1 MIKLGLYFRLL
12 IMTALIF
19 LISCQDNDDRI
30 GAIIPVPAS
39 YTNVLIKLPIAELEE
54 GINKISGQHLFDGG
68 FPLKKKK
75 DSLFLKIKRKER
87 IDIEY
92 YQGRL
97 HVVLPLNISAIIKS
111 RLLGISI
118 SNAAKPIK
126 FQAKAELSLELNID
140 ERWDLEFDS
149 RWETITWNEPPIFK
163 VLGLKIDMAELIEK
177 EIQTHERTLEETI
190 NAILQDQ
197 INLRAAVE
205 RLYRSI
211 QKPLKVSATA
221 MPFYFTNEAI
231 SLRGDFVKVEIN
243 DTLFFQ
249 LEHQSILRMNDAENS
264 HQLLEV
270 LPLRTNPLSR
280 HTHISSFVE
289 LRLSFLKIEQVMDS
303 LLVGKEL
310 NLEGIAAKVNRVE
323 ISPHEG
329 FLKWNVTVEGDING
343 IISLFVVPI
352 IDEDL
357 VMRFS
362 AFDYELPK
370 MEGWAKITD
379 WAMHRAIEKYVV
391 NQSSYNMSPFLYSLD
406 DLIVRGLNKSV
417 LSKKIALDLDLNTFT
432 LYSKGMNEDEIQFI
446 FQIEGRAA
454 LSIKDKVFVQRE

>member
-1 MIKLGLYFRLL
+1 
-12 IMTALIF
+12 MTTLIF
-19 LISCQDNDDRI
+19 LISCQGNDDRI

-39 YTNVLIKLPIAELEE
+39 FTNVLIKLPIAELEE
-54 GINKISGQHLFDGG
+54 GINKILGQQLFDGG
-68 FPLKKKK
+68 FALNKKK
-75 DSLFLKIKRKER
+75 DSLFLKINREER

-97 HVVLPLNISAIIKS
+97 HLTLPLNISSIIKS
-111 RLLGISI
+111 RLLGVSI
-118 SNAAKPIK
+118 SNVANPIK
-126 FQAKAELSLELNID
+126 FQAKAELSLDLNID

-149 RWETITWNEPPIFK
+149 RWETITWNEPPNFK
-163 VLGLKIDMAELIEK
+163 VLGLKIDLAELIEK
-177 EIQTHERTLEETI
+177 EIQTHKRPLEETI
-190 NAILQDQ
+190 NEMLKDQ
-197 INLRAAVE
+197 IDLRAAVE

-221 MPFYFTNEAI
+221 LPLYFTNEAI

-249 LEHQSILRMNDAENS
+249 LEHQSILRINDAQNN
-264 HQLLEV
+264 HQLSEV

-280 HTHISSFVE
+280 HTQISFFVE
-289 LRLSFLKIEQVMDS
+289 LRLSFLKMEEVMDS
-303 LLVGKEL
+303 LLVGKEF

-323 ISPHEG
+323 LSPHKG
-329 FLKWNVTVEGDING
+329 FLKWNLTVEGDING
-343 IISLFVVPI
+343 IISLFVVPS

-357 VMRFS
+357 VMRIS

-379 WAMHRAIEKYVV
+379 LAMHRAIEKYVV
-391 NQSSYNMSPFLYSLD
+391 SQLSYDMSPFLYSLD
-406 DLIVRGLNKSV
+406 DRIARGLNKSV
-417 LSKKIALDLDLNTFT
+417 LSKKIALDLDLNTFI

-446 FQIEGRAA
+446 FQIEGRSA

>member
-1 MIKLGLYFRLL
+1 
-12 IMTALIF
+12 MTTLIF
-19 LISCQDNDDRI
+19 LISCQGNDDRI

-39 YTNVLIKLPIAELEE
+39 FTNVLIKLPIAELEE
-54 GINKISGQHLFDGG
+54 GINKILGQQLFDGG
-68 FPLKKKK
+68 FALNKKK
-75 DSLFLKIKRKER
+75 DSLFLKINREER

-97 HVVLPLNISAIIKS
+97 HLTLPLNISSIIKS
-111 RLLGISI
+111 RLLGVSI
-118 SNAAKPIK
+118 SNVANPIK
-126 FQAKAELSLELNID
+126 FQAKAELSLDLNID

-149 RWETITWNEPPIFK
+149 RWETITWNEPPNFK
-163 VLGLKIDMAELIEK
+163 VLGLKIDLAELIEK
-177 EIQTHERTLEETI
+177 EIQTHKRPLEETI
-190 NAILQDQ
+190 NEMLKDQ
-197 INLRAAVE
+197 IDLRAAVE

-221 MPFYFTNEAI
+221 LPLYFTNEAI

-249 LEHQSILRMNDAENS
+249 LEHQSILRINDAQNN
-264 HQLLEV
+264 HQLSEV

-280 HTHISSFVE
+280 HTQISFFVE
-289 LRLSFLKIEQVMDS
+289 LRLSFLKMEEVMDS
-303 LLVGKEL
+303 LLVGKEF

-323 ISPHEG
+323 LSPHKG
-329 FLKWNVTVEGDING
+329 FLKWNLTVEGDING
-343 IISLFVVPI
+343 IISLFVVPS

-357 VMRFS
+357 VMRIS

-379 WAMHRAIEKYVV
+379 LAMHRAIEKYVV
-391 NQSSYNMSPFLYSLD
+391 SQSSYDMSPFLYSLD
-406 DLIVRGLNKSV
+406 DRIARGLNKSV
-417 LSKKIALDLDLNTFT
+417 LSKKIALDLDLNTFI

-446 FQIEGRAA
+446 FQIEGSSA

>member
-1 MIKLGLYFRLL
+1 MIKLGLYFCLS
-12 IMTALIF
+12 IMTTLIF
-19 LISCQDNDDRI
+19 LISCQGNDDRI
-30 GAIIPVPAS
+30 GTIIPVPAS
-39 YTNVLIKLPIAELEE
+39 FTNVLIKLPIAELEE
-54 GINKISGQHLFDGG
+54 GINKILGQQLFDGG
-68 FPLKKKK
+68 FALNKKK
-75 DSLFLKIKRKER
+75 DSLFLKINREER

-97 HVVLPLNISAIIKS
+97 HLTLPLNISSIIKS
-111 RLLGISI
+111 RLLGVSI
-118 SNAAKPIK
+118 SNVANPIK
-126 FQAKAELSLELNID
+126 FQAKAELSLDLNID

-149 RWETITWNEPPIFK
+149 RWETITWNEPPNFK
-163 VLGLKIDMAELIEK
+163 VLGLKIDLAELIEK
-177 EIQTHERTLEETI
+177 EIQTHKRPLEETI
-190 NAILQDQ
+190 NEMLKDQ
-197 INLRAAVE
+197 IDLRAAVE

-221 MPFYFTNEAI
+221 LPLYFTNEAI

-249 LEHQSILRMNDAENS
+249 LEHQSILRINDAQNN
-264 HQLLEV
+264 HQLSEV

-280 HTHISSFVE
+280 HTQISFFVE
-289 LRLSFLKIEQVMDS
+289 LRLSFLKMEEVMDS
-303 LLVGKEL
+303 LLVGKEF

-323 ISPHEG
+323 LSPHKG
-329 FLKWNVTVEGDING
+329 FLKWNLTVEGDING
-343 IISLFVVPI
+343 IISLFVVPS

-357 VMRFS
+357 VMRIS

-379 WAMHRAIEKYVV
+379 LAMHRAIEKYVV
-391 NQSSYNMSPFLYSLD
+391 SQSSYDMSPFLYSLD
-406 DLIVRGLNKSV
+406 DRIARGLNKSV
-417 LSKKIALDLDLNTFT
+417 LSKKIALDLDLNTFI

-446 FQIEGRAA
+446 FQIEGRSA

>member
-1 MIKLGLYFRLL
+1 
-12 IMTALIF
+12 MTTLIF
-19 LISCQDNDDRI
+19 LISCQGNDDRI

-39 YTNVLIKLPIAELEE
+39 FTNVLIKLPIAELEE
-54 GINKISGQHLFDGG
+54 GINKILGQQLFDGG
-68 FPLKKKK
+68 FALNKKK
-75 DSLFLKIKRKER
+75 DSLFLKINREER

-97 HVVLPLNISAIIKS
+97 HLTLPLNISSIIKS
-111 RLLGISI
+111 RLLGVSI
-118 SNAAKPIK
+118 SNVANPIK
-126 FQAKAELSLELNID
+126 FQAKAELSLDLNID

-149 RWETITWNEPPIFK
+149 RWETITWNEPPNFK
-163 VLGLKIDMAELIEK
+163 VLGLKIDLAELIEK
-177 EIQTHERTLEETI
+177 EIQTHKRPLEETI
-190 NAILQDQ
+190 NEMLKDQ
-197 INLRAAVE
+197 IDLRAAVE

-221 MPFYFTNEAI
+221 LPLYFTNEAI

-249 LEHQSILRMNDAENS
+249 LEHQSILRINDAQNN
-264 HQLLEV
+264 HQLSEV

-280 HTHISSFVE
+280 HTQISFFVE
-289 LRLSFLKIEQVMDS
+289 LRLSFLKMEEVMDS
-303 LLVGKEL
+303 LLVGKEF

-323 ISPHEG
+323 LSPHKG
-329 FLKWNVTVEGDING
+329 FLKWNLTVEGDING
-343 IISLFVVPI
+343 IISLFVVPS

-357 VMRFS
+357 VMRIS

-370 MEGWAKITD
+370 MEGWTKITD
-379 WAMHRAIEKYVV
+379 LAMHRAIEKYVV
-391 NQSSYNMSPFLYSLD
+391 SQSSYDMSPFLYSLD
-406 DLIVRGLNKSV
+406 DRIARGLNKSV
-417 LSKKIALDLDLNTFT
+417 LSKKIALDLDLNTFI

-446 FQIEGRAA
+446 FQIEGSSA

>member
-1 MIKLGLYFRLL
+1 M
-12 IMTALIF
+12 A
-19 LISCQDNDDRI
+19 
-30 GAIIPVPAS
+30 
-39 YTNVLIKLPIAELEE
+39 
-54 GINKISGQHLFDGG
+54 
-68 FPLKKKK
+68 
-75 DSLFLKIKRKER
+75 
-87 IDIEY
+87 
-92 YQGRL
+92 
-97 HVVLPLNISAIIKS
+97 LPLNISAIIKS

-126 FQAKAELSLELNID
+126 FQAKAELSLGLNID

-149 RWETITWNEPPIFK
+149 RWETITWNEPPNFK
-163 VLGLKIDMAELIEK
+163 VLGLKIDLAELIEK
-177 EIQTHERTLEETI
+177 EIQTHKRPLEKII

-197 INLRAAVE
+197 INLRAGVE

-211 QKPLKVSATA
+211 QKPLKVSATPL
-221 MPFYFTNEAI
+221 PFYFTNEAI
-231 SLRGDFVKVEIN
+231 SLRGNFVKFEIN

-249 LEHQSILRMNDAENS
+249 LEHQSILRINDAQNS

-280 HTHISSFVE
+280 HAQISSFVE
-289 LRLSFLKIEQVMDS
+289 LRLSFLKIEQTMDS

-329 FLKWNVTVEGDING
+329 FLKWNLTVEGDING
-343 IISLFVVPI
+343 IISLFVVPS

-379 WAMHRAIEKYVV
+379 LAMHRAIEKYVV
-391 NQSSYNMSPFLYSLD
+391 SQSSYDMSPFLYSLD
-406 DLIVRGLNKSV
+406 DCIARGLNKSV

>member
-1 MIKLGLYFRLL
+1 
-12 IMTALIF
+12 MTTLIF
-19 LISCQDNDDRI
+19 LISCQGNDDRI

-39 YTNVLIKLPIAELEE
+39 FTNVLIKLPIAELEE
-54 GINKISGQHLFDGG
+54 GINKILGQQLFDGG
-68 FPLKKKK
+68 FALNKKK
-75 DSLFLKIKRKER
+75 DSLFLKINREER

-97 HVVLPLNISAIIKS
+97 HLTLPLNISSIIKS
-111 RLLGISI
+111 RLLGVSI
-118 SNAAKPIK
+118 SNVANPIK
-126 FQAKAELSLELNID
+126 FQAKAELSLDLNID

-149 RWETITWNEPPIFK
+149 RWETITWNEPPNFK
-163 VLGLKIDMAELIEK
+163 VLGLKIDLAELIEK
-177 EIQTHERTLEETI
+177 EIQTHKRPLEETI
-190 NAILQDQ
+190 NEMLKDQ
-197 INLRAAVE
+197 IDLRAAVE

-211 QKPLKVSATA
+211 QKPLKVSAKA
-221 MPFYFTNEAI
+221 LPLYFTNEAI

-249 LEHQSILRMNDAENS
+249 LEHQSILRINDAQNN
-264 HQLLEV
+264 HQLSEV

-280 HTHISSFVE
+280 HTQISFFVE
-289 LRLSFLKIEQVMDS
+289 LRLSFLKMEEVMDS
-303 LLVGKEL
+303 LLVGKEF

-323 ISPHEG
+323 LSPHKG
-329 FLKWNVTVEGDING
+329 FLKWNLTVEGDING
-343 IISLFVVPI
+343 IISLFVVPS

-357 VMRFS
+357 VMRIS

-379 WAMHRAIEKYVV
+379 LVMHRAIEKYLVS
-391 NQSSYNMSPFLYSLD
+391 QSSYDMSPFLYSLD
-406 DLIVRGLNKSV
+406 DRIARGLNKSV
-417 LSKKIALDLDLNTFT
+417 LSKKIALDLDLNTFI

-446 FQIEGRAA
+446 FQIEGRSA

>member
-1 MIKLGLYFRLL
+1 MIKLGLYFRLS
-12 IMTALIF
+12 IMTTLIF
-19 LISCQDNDDRI
+19 LISCQGNDDRI

-39 YTNVLIKLPIAELEE
+39 FTNVLIKLPIAELEG
-54 GINKISGQHLFDGG
+54 GINKILGQQLFDGE
-68 FPLKKKK
+68 FALNKKK
-75 DSLFLKIKRKER
+75 DSLFLKIKCEER

-92 YQGRL
+92 FQGRL
-97 HVVLPLNISAIIKS
+97 HLALPLNISAIIKS
-111 RLLGISI
+111 RLLGVSI

-149 RWETITWNEPPIFK
+149 RWETITWNEPPNFK
-163 VLGLKIDMAELIEK
+163 VLGLKIDLAELIEK
-177 EIQTHERTLEETI
+177 EIQTHKRPLEKII

-197 INLRAAVE
+197 INLRAGVE

-211 QKPLKVSATA
+211 QKPLKVSATPL
-221 MPFYFTNEAI
+221 PFYFTNEAI
-231 SLRGDFVKVEIN
+231 SLRGNFVKFEIN

-249 LEHQSILRMNDAENS
+249 LEHQSILRINDAQNS

-280 HTHISSFVE
+280 HAQISSFVE
-289 LRLSFLKIEQVMDS
+289 LRLSFLKIEQTMDS

-329 FLKWNVTVEGDING
+329 FLKWNLTVEGDING
-343 IISLFVVPI
+343 IISLFVVPS

-379 WAMHRAIEKYVV
+379 LAMHRAIEKYVV
-391 NQSSYNMSPFLYSLD
+391 SQSSYDMSPFLYSLD
-406 DLIVRGLNKSV
+406 DCIARGLNKSV

>member
-1 MIKLGLYFRLL
+1 
-12 IMTALIF
+12 MTTLIF
-19 LISCQDNDDRI
+19 LISCQGNDDRI

-39 YTNVLIKLPIAELEE
+39 FTNVLIKLPIAELEE
-54 GINKISGQHLFDGG
+54 GINKILGQQLFDGG
-68 FPLKKKK
+68 FALNKKK
-75 DSLFLKIKRKER
+75 DSLFLKINREER

-97 HVVLPLNISAIIKS
+97 HLTLPLNISSIIKS
-111 RLLGISI
+111 RLLGVSI
-118 SNAAKPIK
+118 SNVANPIK
-126 FQAKAELSLELNID
+126 FQAKAELSLDLNID

-149 RWETITWNEPPIFK
+149 RWETITWNEPPNFK
-163 VLGLKIDMAELIEK
+163 VLGLKIDLAELIEK
-177 EIQTHERTLEETI
+177 EIQTHKRPLEETI
-190 NAILQDQ
+190 NEMLKDQ
-197 INLRAAVE
+197 IDLRAAVE

-221 MPFYFTNEAI
+221 LPLYFTNEAI

-249 LEHQSILRMNDAENS
+249 LEHQSILRINDAQNN
-264 HQLLEV
+264 HQLSEV

-280 HTHISSFVE
+280 HTQISFFVE
-289 LRLSFLKIEQVMDS
+289 LRLSFLKMEEVMDS
-303 LLVGKEL
+303 LLVGKEF

-323 ISPHEG
+323 LSPHKG
-329 FLKWNVTVEGDING
+329 FLKWNLTVEGDING
-343 IISLFVVPI
+343 IISLFVVPS

-357 VMRFS
+357 VMRIS

-379 WAMHRAIEKYVV
+379 LAMHRAIEKYVV
-391 NQSSYNMSPFLYSLD
+391 SQSSYDMSPFLYSLD
-406 DLIVRGLNKSV
+406 DCIARGLNKSV

>member
-1 MIKLGLYFRLL
+1 
-12 IMTALIF
+12 MTTLIF
-19 LISCQDNDDRI
+19 LISCQGNDDRI

-39 YTNVLIKLPIAELEE
+39 FTNVLIKLPIAELEE
-54 GINKISGQHLFDGG
+54 GINKILGQQLFDGG
-68 FPLKKKK
+68 FALNKKK
-75 DSLFLKIKRKER
+75 DSLFLKINREER

-97 HVVLPLNISAIIKS
+97 HLTLPLNISSIIKS
-111 RLLGISI
+111 RLLGVSI
-118 SNAAKPIK
+118 SNVANPIK
-126 FQAKAELSLELNID
+126 FQAKAELSLDLNID

-149 RWETITWNEPPIFK
+149 RWETITWNEPPNFK
-163 VLGLKIDMAELIEK
+163 VLGLKIDLAELIEK
-177 EIQTHERTLEETI
+177 EIQTHKRPLEETI
-190 NAILQDQ
+190 NEMLKDQ
-197 INLRAAVE
+197 IDLRAAVE

-221 MPFYFTNEAI
+221 LPLYFTNEAI

-249 LEHQSILRMNDAENS
+249 LEHQSILRINDAQNN
-264 HQLLEV
+264 HQLSEV
-270 LPLRTNPLSR
+270 LPLRTNPLSL
-280 HTHISSFVE
+280 HTQISFFVE
-289 LRLSFLKIEQVMDS
+289 LRLSFLKMEEVMDS
-303 LLVGKEL
+303 LLVGKEF

-323 ISPHEG
+323 LSPHKG
-329 FLKWNVTVEGDING
+329 FLKWNLTVEGDING
-343 IISLFVVPI
+343 IISLFVVPS

-357 VMRFS
+357 VMRIT

-379 WAMHRAIEKYVV
+379 LAMHRAIEKYVV
-391 NQSSYNMSPFLYSLD
+391 SQSSYDMSPFLYSLD
-406 DLIVRGLNKSV
+406 DRIARGLNKSV
-417 LSKKIALDLDLNTFT
+417 LSKKIALDLDLNTFI

-446 FQIEGRAA
+446 FQIEGRSA

>member
-1 MIKLGLYFRLL
+1 
-12 IMTALIF
+12 MTTLIF
-19 LISCQDNDDRI
+19 LISCQGNDDRI

-39 YTNVLIKLPIAELEE
+39 FTNVLIKLPIAELEE
-54 GINKISGQHLFDGG
+54 GINKILGQQLFDGG
-68 FPLKKKK
+68 FALNKKK
-75 DSLFLKIKRKER
+75 DSLFLKINREER

-97 HVVLPLNISAIIKS
+97 HLTLPLNISSIIKS
-111 RLLGISI
+111 RLLGVSI
-118 SNAAKPIK
+118 SNVANPIK
-126 FQAKAELSLELNID
+126 FQAKAELSLDLNID

-149 RWETITWNEPPIFK
+149 RWETITWNEPPNFK
-163 VLGLKIDMAELIEK
+163 VLGLKIDLAELIEK
-177 EIQTHERTLEETI
+177 EIQTHKRPLEETI
-190 NAILQDQ
+190 NEMLKDQ
-197 INLRAAVE
+197 IDLRAAVE

-221 MPFYFTNEAI
+221 LPLYFTNEAI

-249 LEHQSILRMNDAENS
+249 LEHQSILRINDAQNN
-264 HQLLEV
+264 HQLSEV

-280 HTHISSFVE
+280 HTQISFFVE
-289 LRLSFLKIEQVMDS
+289 LRLSFLKMEEVMDS
-303 LLVGKEL
+303 LLVGKEF

-323 ISPHEG
+323 LSPHKG
-329 FLKWNVTVEGDING
+329 FLKWNLTVEGDING
-343 IISLFVVPI
+343 IISLFVVPS

-357 VMRFS
+357 VMRIS

-379 WAMHRAIEKYVV
+379 LAMHRAIEKYVV
-391 NQSSYNMSPFLYSLD
+391 SQSSYDMSPFLYSLD
-406 DLIVRGLNKSV
+406 DRITRGLNKSV
-417 LSKKIALDLDLNTFT
+417 LSKKIALDLDLNTFI

-446 FQIEGRAA
+446 FQIEGSSA

>member
-1 MIKLGLYFRLL
+1 
-12 IMTALIF
+12 MTTLIF
-19 LISCQDNDDRI
+19 LISCQGNDDRI

-39 YTNVLIKLPIAELEE
+39 FTNVLIKLPIAELEE
-54 GINKISGQHLFDGG
+54 GINKILGQQLFDGG
-68 FPLKKKK
+68 FALNKKK
-75 DSLFLKIKRKER
+75 DSLFLKINREER

-97 HVVLPLNISAIIKS
+97 HLTLPLNISSIIKS
-111 RLLGISI
+111 RLLGVSI
-118 SNAAKPIK
+118 SNVANPIK
-126 FQAKAELSLELNID
+126 FQAKAELSLDLNID

-149 RWETITWNEPPIFK
+149 RWETITWNEPPNFK
-163 VLGLKIDMAELIEK
+163 VLGLKIDLAELIEK
-177 EIQTHERTLEETI
+177 EIQTHKRPLEETI
-190 NAILQDQ
+190 NEMLKDQ
-197 INLRAAVE
+197 IDLRAAVE

-211 QKPLKVSATA
+211 QKPLKVSAKA
-221 MPFYFTNEAI
+221 LPLYFTNEAI

-249 LEHQSILRMNDAENS
+249 LEHQSILRINDAQNN
-264 HQLLEV
+264 HQLSEV

-280 HTHISSFVE
+280 HTQISFFVE
-289 LRLSFLKIEQVMDS
+289 LRLSFLKMEEVMDS
-303 LLVGKEL
+303 LLVGKEF

-323 ISPHEG
+323 LSPHKG
-329 FLKWNVTVEGDING
+329 FLKWDLTVEGDING
-343 IISLFVVPI
+343 IISLFVVPS

-357 VMRFS
+357 VMRIS

-379 WAMHRAIEKYVV
+379 LVMHRAIEKYVV
-391 NQSSYNMSPFLYSLD
+391 SQSSYDMSPFLYSLD
-406 DLIVRGLNKSV
+406 DRIARGLNKSV
-417 LSKKIALDLDLNTFT
+417 LSKKIALDLDLNTFI

-446 FQIEGRAA
+446 FQIEGRSA

>member
-1 MIKLGLYFRLL
+1 
-12 IMTALIF
+12 MTTLIF
-19 LISCQDNDDRI
+19 LISCQGNDDRI

-39 YTNVLIKLPIAELEE
+39 FTNVLIKLPIAELEE
-54 GINKISGQHLFDGG
+54 GINKILGQQLFDGG
-68 FPLKKKK
+68 FALNKKK
-75 DSLFLKIKRKER
+75 DSLFLKINREER

-97 HVVLPLNISAIIKS
+97 HLTLPLNISSIIKS
-111 RLLGISI
+111 RLLGVSI
-118 SNAAKPIK
+118 SNVANPIK
-126 FQAKAELSLELNID
+126 FQAKAELSLDLNID

-149 RWETITWNEPPIFK
+149 RWETITWNEPPNFK
-163 VLGLKIDMAELIEK
+163 VLGLKIDLAELIEK
-177 EIQTHERTLEETI
+177 EIQTHKRPLEETI
-190 NAILQDQ
+190 NEMLKDQ
-197 INLRAAVE
+197 IDLRAAVE

-221 MPFYFTNEAI
+221 LPLYFTNEAI

-249 LEHQSILRMNDAENS
+249 LEHQSILRINDAQNN
-264 HQLLEV
+264 HQLSEV
-270 LPLRTNPLSR
+270 LPLRTNPLSL
-280 HTHISSFVE
+280 HTQISFFVE
-289 LRLSFLKIEQVMDS
+289 LRLSFLKMEEVMDS
-303 LLVGKEL
+303 LLVGKEF

-323 ISPHEG
+323 LSPHKG
-329 FLKWNVTVEGDING
+329 FLKWNLTVEGDING
-343 IISLFVVPI
+343 IISLFVVPS

-357 VMRFS
+357 VMRIS

-379 WAMHRAIEKYVV
+379 LAMHRAIEKYVV
-391 NQSSYNMSPFLYSLD
+391 SQSSYDMSPFLYSLD
-406 DLIVRGLNKSV
+406 DRIARGLNKSV
-417 LSKKIALDLDLNTFT
+417 LSKKIAMDLDLNTFI

-446 FQIEGRAA
+446 FQIEGRSA

>member
-1 MIKLGLYFRLL
+1 
-12 IMTALIF
+12 MTTLIF
-19 LISCQDNDDRI
+19 LISCQGNDDRI

-39 YTNVLIKLPIAELEE
+39 FTNVLIKLPIAELEE
-54 GINKISGQHLFDGG
+54 GINKILGQQLFDGG
-68 FPLKKKK
+68 FALNKKK
-75 DSLFLKIKRKER
+75 DSLFLKINREER

-97 HVVLPLNISAIIKS
+97 HLTLPLNISSIIKS
-111 RLLGISI
+111 RLLGVSI
-118 SNAAKPIK
+118 SNVANPIK
-126 FQAKAELSLELNID
+126 FQAKAELSLDLNID

-149 RWETITWNEPPIFK
+149 RWETITWNEPPNFK
-163 VLGLKIDMAELIEK
+163 VLGLKIDLAELIEK
-177 EIQTHERTLEETI
+177 EIQTHKRPLEETI
-190 NAILQDQ
+190 NEMLKDQ
-197 INLRAAVE
+197 IDLRAAVE

-221 MPFYFTNEAI
+221 LPLYFTNEAI

-249 LEHQSILRMNDAENS
+249 LEHQSILRINDAQNN
-264 HQLLEV
+264 HQLSEV

-280 HTHISSFVE
+280 HTQISFFVE
-289 LRLSFLKIEQVMDS
+289 LRLSFLKMEEVMDS
-303 LLVGKEL
+303 LLVGKEF

-323 ISPHEG
+323 LSPHKG
-329 FLKWNVTVEGDING
+329 FLKWNLTVEGDING
-343 IISLFVVPI
+343 IISLFVVPS

-357 VMRFS
+357 VMRIS

-379 WAMHRAIEKYVV
+379 LAMHRAIEKYVV
-391 NQSSYNMSPFLYSLD
+391 SQSSYDMSPFLYSLD
-406 DLIVRGLNKSV
+406 DRIARGLNKSV
-417 LSKKIALDLDLNTFT
+417 LSKKIAVDLDLNTFI

-446 FQIEGRAA
+446 FQIEGSSA

>member
-1 MIKLGLYFRLL
+1 
-12 IMTALIF
+12 MTTLIF
-19 LISCQDNDDRI
+19 LISCQGNDDRI

-39 YTNVLIKLPIAELEE
+39 FTNVLIKLPIAELEE
-54 GINKISGQHLFDGG
+54 GINKILGQQLFDGG
-68 FPLKKKK
+68 FALNKKK
-75 DSLFLKIKRKER
+75 DSLFLKINREER

-97 HVVLPLNISAIIKS
+97 HLTLPLNISSIIKS
-111 RLLGISI
+111 RLLGVSI
-118 SNAAKPIK
+118 SNVANPIK
-126 FQAKAELSLELNID
+126 FQAKAELSLDLNID

-149 RWETITWNEPPIFK
+149 RWETITWNEPPNFK
-163 VLGLKIDMAELIEK
+163 VLGLKIDLAELIEK
-177 EIQTHERTLEETI
+177 EIQTHKRPLEETI
-190 NAILQDQ
+190 NEMLKDQ
-197 INLRAAVE
+197 IDLRAAVE

-221 MPFYFTNEAI
+221 LPLYFTNEAI

-249 LEHQSILRMNDAENS
+249 LEHQSILRINDAQNN
-264 HQLLEV
+264 HQLSEV

-280 HTHISSFVE
+280 HTQISFFVE
-289 LRLSFLKIEQVMDS
+289 LRLSFLKMEEVMDS
-303 LLVGKEL
+303 LLVGKEF

-323 ISPHEG
+323 LSPHKG
-329 FLKWNVTVEGDING
+329 FLKWNLTVEGDING
-343 IISLFVVPI
+343 IISLFVVPS

-357 VMRFS
+357 VMRIS

-379 WAMHRAIEKYVV
+379 LAMHRAIEKYVV
-391 NQSSYNMSPFLYSLD
+391 SQSSYDMSPFLYSLD
-406 DLIVRGLNKSV
+406 DRIARGLNKSV
-417 LSKKIALDLDLNTFT
+417 LSKKIALDLDLNTFI

-446 FQIEGRAA
+446 FQIEGSSA
-454 LSIKDKVFVQRE
+454 LSIKDKVFVQRK

>member
-1 MIKLGLYFRLL
+1 
-12 IMTALIF
+12 MTTLIF
-19 LISCQDNDDRI
+19 LISCQGNDDRI

-39 YTNVLIKLPIAELEE
+39 FTNVLIKLPIAELEE
-54 GINKISGQHLFDGG
+54 GINKILGQQLFDGE
-68 FPLKKKK
+68 FALNKKK
-75 DSLFLKIKRKER
+75 DSLFLKIKREER

-97 HVVLPLNISAIIKS
+97 YLALPLNISAIIKS
-111 RLLGISI
+111 RLLGVSI

-149 RWETITWNEPPIFK
+149 RWETITWNEPPNFK
-163 VLGLKIDMAELIEK
+163 VLGLKIDLAELIEK
-177 EIQTHERTLEETI
+177 EIQTHKRPLEETI
-190 NAILQDQ
+190 NEMLKDQ
-197 INLRAAVE
+197 IDLRAAVE

-221 MPFYFTNEAI
+221 LPLYFTNEAI

-249 LEHQSILRMNDAENS
+249 LEHQSILRINDAQNN
-264 HQLLEV
+264 HQLSEV

-280 HTHISSFVE
+280 HTQISFFVE
-289 LRLSFLKIEQVMDS
+289 LRLSFLKMEEVMDS
-303 LLVGKEL
+303 LLVGKEF

-323 ISPHEG
+323 LSPHKG
-329 FLKWNVTVEGDING
+329 FLKWNLTVEGDING
-343 IISLFVVPI
+343 IISLFVVPS

-357 VMRFS
+357 VMRIS

-379 WAMHRAIEKYVV
+379 LAMHRAIEKYVV
-391 NQSSYNMSPFLYSLD
+391 SQSSYDMSPFLYSLD
-406 DLIVRGLNKSV
+406 DRIARGLNKSV
-417 LSKKIALDLDLNTFT
+417 LSKKIALDLDLNTFI

-446 FQIEGRAA
+446 FQIEGSSA

>member
-39 YTNVLIKLPIAELEE
+39 FTNVLIKLPIAELEE
-54 GINKISGQHLFDGG
+54 GINKILGQQLFDGG
-68 FPLKKKK
+68 FALNKKK
-75 DSLFLKIKRKER
+75 DSLFLKINREER

-97 HVVLPLNISAIIKS
+97 HLTLPLNISSIIKS
-111 RLLGISI
+111 RLLGVSI
-118 SNAAKPIK
+118 SNVANPIK
-126 FQAKAELSLELNID
+126 FQAKAELSLDLNID

-149 RWETITWNEPPIFK
+149 RWETITWNEPPNFK
-163 VLGLKIDMAELIEK
+163 VLGLKIDLAELIEK
-177 EIQTHERTLEETI
+177 EIQTHKRPLEETI
-190 NAILQDQ
+190 NEMLKDQ
-197 INLRAAVE
+197 IDLRAVVE

-329 FLKWNVTVEGDING
+329 FLKWNLTVEGDING

-379 WAMHRAIEKYVV
+379 LAMHRAIEKYVV
-391 NQSSYNMSPFLYSLD
+391 SQSSYDMSPFLYSLD
-406 DLIVRGLNKSV
+406 DRIARGLNKSV

-446 FQIEGRAA
+446 FQIEGMAA
-454 LSIKDKVFVQRE
+454 LSIKDKVFLKRE

>member
-1 MIKLGLYFRLL
+1 
-12 IMTALIF
+12 MTTLIF
-19 LISCQDNDDRI
+19 LISCQGNDDRI

-39 YTNVLIKLPIAELEE
+39 FTNVLIKLPIAELEE
-54 GINKISGQHLFDGG
+54 GINKILGQQLFDGG
-68 FPLKKKK
+68 FALNKKK
-75 DSLFLKIKRKER
+75 DSLFLKINREER

-97 HVVLPLNISAIIKS
+97 HLALPLNISAIIKS
-111 RLLGISI
+111 RLLGVSI

-149 RWETITWNEPPIFK
+149 RWETITWNEPPNFK
-163 VLGLKIDMAELIEK
+163 VLGLKIDLAELIEK
-177 EIQTHERTLEETI
+177 EIQTHKRPLEETI
-190 NAILQDQ
+190 NEMLKDQ
-197 INLRAAVE
+197 IDLRAAVE

-221 MPFYFTNEAI
+221 LPFYFTNEAI

-249 LEHQSILRMNDAENS
+249 LEHQSILRINDAQNS

-280 HTHISSFVE
+280 HTQISSFVE
-289 LRLSFLKIEQVMDS
+289 LRLSFLKMEQAMDS

-329 FLKWNVTVEGDING
+329 FLKWNLTVEGDING
-343 IISLFVVPI
+343 IISLFVVPS

-379 WAMHRAIEKYVV
+379 LAMHRAIEKYVV
-391 NQSSYNMSPFLYSLD
+391 SQSSYDMSPFLYSLD
-406 DLIVRGLNKSV
+406 DRIARGLNKSV

>member
-1 MIKLGLYFRLL
+1 
-12 IMTALIF
+12 MTALIF

-54 GINKISGQHLFDGG
+54 GINKILGQQLFDGG
-68 FPLKKKK
+68 FALNKKK
-75 DSLFLKIKRKER
+75 DSLFLKINREER

-97 HVVLPLNISAIIKS
+97 HLTLPLNISSIIKS
-111 RLLGISI
+111 RLLGVSI
-118 SNAAKPIK
+118 SNVANPIK
-126 FQAKAELSLELNID
+126 FQAKAELSLDLNID

-149 RWETITWNEPPIFK
+149 RWETITWNEPPNFK
-163 VLGLKIDMAELIEK
+163 VLGLKIDLAELIEK
-177 EIQTHERTLEETI
+177 EIQTHKRPLEETI
-190 NAILQDQ
+190 NEMLKDQ
-197 INLRAAVE
+197 IDLRAAVE

-379 WAMHRAIEKYVV
+379 LAMHRAIEKYVV
-391 NQSSYNMSPFLYSLD
+391 SQSSYDMSPFLYSLD
-406 DLIVRGLNKSV
+406 DRIARGLNKSV
-417 LSKKIALDLDLNTFT
+417 LSKKIALDLDLNTFI

-446 FQIEGRAA
+446 FQIEGMAA
-454 LSIKDKVFVQRE
+454 LSIKDKVFLKRE

>member
-1 MIKLGLYFRLL
+1 
-12 IMTALIF
+12 MTTLIF
-19 LISCQDNDDRI
+19 LISCQGNDDRI

-39 YTNVLIKLPIAELEE
+39 FTNVLIKLPIAELEE
-54 GINKISGQHLFDGG
+54 GINKILGQQLFDGG
-68 FPLKKKK
+68 FALNKKK
-75 DSLFLKIKRKER
+75 DSLFLKINREER

-97 HVVLPLNISAIIKS
+97 HLTLPLNISSIIKS
-111 RLLGISI
+111 RLLGVSI
-118 SNAAKPIK
+118 SNVANPIK
-126 FQAKAELSLELNID
+126 FQAKAELSLDLNID

-149 RWETITWNEPPIFK
+149 RWETITWNEPPNFK
-163 VLGLKIDMAELIEK
+163 VLGLKIDLAELIEK
-177 EIQTHERTLEETI
+177 EIQTHKRPLEETI
-190 NAILQDQ
+190 NEMLKDQ
-197 INLRAAVE
+197 IDLRAAVE

-221 MPFYFTNEAI
+221 LPLYFTNEAI

-249 LEHQSILRMNDAENS
+249 LEHQSILRINDAQNN
-264 HQLLEV
+264 HQLSEV

-280 HTHISSFVE
+280 HTQISFFVE
-289 LRLSFLKIEQVMDS
+289 LRLSFLKMEEVMDS
-303 LLVGKEL
+303 LLVGKEF

-323 ISPHEG
+323 LSPHKG
-329 FLKWNVTVEGDING
+329 FLKWNLTVEGDING
-343 IISLFVVPI
+343 IISLFVVPS

-357 VMRFS
+357 VMRIS

-379 WAMHRAIEKYVV
+379 LAMHRAIEKYVV
-391 NQSSYNMSPFLYSLD
+391 SQSSYDMSPFLYSLD
-406 DLIVRGLNKSV
+406 DRIARGLNKSV
-417 LSKKIALDLDLNTFT
+417 LSKKIALDLDLNTFI

-446 FQIEGRAA
+446 FQIEGRSA